1 MKKSTKI
8 IILTGIV
15 QGVIAF
21 SDLLYLRSQNG
32 NRAGLALLAIIL
44 SSVSGTVYA
53 YLMSTRESSKQKQAD
68 A

>member
-32 NRAGLALLAIIL
+32 NRAGLALIAIVL

-53 YLMSTRESSKQKQAD
+53 YLLSKRESLKSKDAD